1 LTPGFYFFLP
11 PTLSMPSTDT
21 DKLDPPDAGQS
32 GTGLPAP
39 AASNLASI
47 AKYRD
52 KASNYDNT
60 TARTQAIRERTIALL
75 GLNPGDTVLDAG
87 CGTGKSFELL
97 LERVGREGHV
107 VGVDQSPEMIAIA
120 KNLVISKG
128 WTNVTVVEGFME
140 TVRLPDA
147 FDAILFHYAHDILQT
162 PAALENLFSHVKP
175 GAAVAVA
182 GVKFFPW
189 WTGPLNLY
197 AFCKNYAWNG
207 KAGGMWRPWRGLQAR
222 VDGWERHTTQ
232 FGMGY
237 IGSGRFKG

>member
-1 LTPGFYFFLP
+1 MPHTETKHMN
-11 PTLSMPSTDT
+11 TLGSDES
-21 DKLDPPDAGQS
+21 DAGLS
-32 GTGLPAP
+32 AP

-47 AKYRD
+47 AKYRN
-52 KASNYDNT
+52 KAANYDNT

-75 GLNPGDTVLDAG
+75 DLKPGATVLDTG

-97 LERVGREGHV
+97 LDQVGPGGHV

-120 KNLVISKG
+120 KELVASKG
-128 WTNVTVVEGFME
+128 WSNVSIVEGFME
-140 TVRLPDA
+140 TVSLPAA

-162 PAALENLFSHVKP
+162 PIALDNLFSHVKP
-175 GAAVAVA
+175 GAPVAVA

-207 KAGGMWRPWRGLQAR
+207 KAGGMWRPWRGLESR
-222 VDGWERHTTQ
+222 VDGWSRSTTQ

-237 IGSGRFKG
+237 VGSGRFKG